1 MSISIYDLTPATQT
15 FVPFEDSQ
23 SIFQGLFNFCLEWKY
38 ELSTPITYV
47 TAPATSLSIADL
59 WTISA
64 ITPDKAYVKMHTV
77 TLTASLISYPGV
89 TAQSVTFNLTVI
101 DNCETAKLTSE
112 NDSTSSIIFVPL
124 INT

>member
-1 MSISIYDLTPATQT
+1 M
-15 FVPFEDSQ
+15 
-23 SIFQGLFNFCLEWKY
+23 EWKY

-47 TAPATSLSIADL
+47 TAPTTSLSIADL

-64 ITPDKAYVKMHTV
+64 ITPDKANVGMHAV

-89 TAQSVTFNLTVI
+89 TSKSVTFNLTVI

-112 NDSTSSIIFVPL
+112 NDITSSMIFVPL
-124 INT
+124 LNT